1 MNTWYEYIYPTLDNP
16 FLLFFF
22 FLMDKSKAIFH
33 LDPSVSFDHFFLD
46 RKIAEVMNQKKNY
59 SSQIK
64 QQRPI

>member
-1 MNTWYEYIYPTLDNP
+1 
-16 FLLFFF
+16 
-22 FLMDKSKAIFH
+22 MDKSKAIFH